1 MDIYVVMLIVIL
13 AILAAFLLLSMG
25 VKPSVLITGGKDAKD
40 TKDVKDVKYII
51 GKNMF
56 DKMII
61 GDFLGAGAFGSVY
74 SVIIN
79 GKKYAL
85 KREKYAEGISTDLG
99 YLVKITT
106 LLSKSTAGKYFS
118 KLYACR
124 VIGCNYIYD
133 SKYDELAGLRKR
145 LSSSG
150 KCSDMIMSY
159 CDSTLTKILDNKLS
173 KREQYKLAY
182 QLIESMIHS
191 GNCGVL
197 MNDIDI
203 TNIMYDSSSKN
214 IVHIDFG
221 GWVSINDLSKFSEND
236 KNIFINGWNY
246 NCDLLC
252 IIEILTRWD
261 KLFIKDPIK
270 PDCGIDSLIKS
281 IKDANDY
288 DKLMN
293 YLHEIYKYSSYKPSI
308 DLEMYD
314 NWPTEIVKIIWSIIN
329 PDAYKKLLEK
339 SYKHVEINKPII
351 SNKDLLYIL
360 DNYWNLPLV
369 LDHLNKYI

>member
-1 MDIYVVMLIVIL
+1 MDIYVVILIVIL

-25 VKPSVLITGGKDAKD
+25 FRPSTLITGGKDIGN
-40 TKDVKDVKYII
+40 VKNIKYIL
-51 GKNMF
+51 GKSMF

-74 SVIIN
+74 SVTIN

-85 KREKYAEGISTDLG
+85 KRERYKEDMSNDPEVLI
-99 YLVKITT
+99 KITK
-106 LLSKSTAGKYFS
+106 LLSKSDLSKYFS
-118 KLYACR
+118 KLYAIR
-124 VIGCNYIYD
+124 IIDCNYIYD
-133 SKYDELAGLRKR
+133 TIHDELTNVRKE
-145 LSSSG
+145 LSTSG

-197 MNDIDI
+197 MNDIHI
-203 TNIMYDSSSKN
+203 NNIMYDSSSKN

-236 KNIFINGWNY
+236 KNIFINRWNY

-252 IIEILTRWD
+252 TIEILARWD

-270 PDCGIDSLIKS
+270 HDCGIDSLIKS

-293 YLHEIYKYSSYKPSI
+293 YLHEIYKYSSFKPSI

-360 DNYWNLPLV
+360 DNYWNLPIV